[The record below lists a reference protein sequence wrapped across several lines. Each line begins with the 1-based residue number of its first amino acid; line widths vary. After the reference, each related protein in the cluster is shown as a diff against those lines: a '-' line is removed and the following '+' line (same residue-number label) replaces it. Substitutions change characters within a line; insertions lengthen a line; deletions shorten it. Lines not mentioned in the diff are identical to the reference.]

1 MINAVVDKKCRMVH
15 TTPLTPEMN
24 YFHILCLLLPFLDSL
39 HSAVQLNIA
48 ENSAKSNEIMRDFPP
63 KINVTSGLKKI
74 IFGRM
79 DENKDGV
86 VTLKE
91 GLKYLADKVAKVV
104 AIGAVVGV

>member
-1 MINAVVDKKCRMVH
+1 
-15 TTPLTPEMN
+15 
-24 YFHILCLLLPFLDSL
+24 
-39 HSAVQLNIA
+39 
-48 ENSAKSNEIMRDFPP
+48 MRDFPP

-104 AIGAVVGV
+104 AVGAVVGV